1 MRHIASIFMPRG
13 RGIRKVLGGL
23 EAEVMEI
30 IWTRGE
36 VSVRDVYEVLR
47 RRREIAYT
55 TVMTTMGRLAKKR
68 LLTQIK
74 SGLAYQY
81 RPAVT
86 REAFKESV
94 VGEVID
100 GLLDGFGDSVMVHL
114 ADRISGEDPARME
127 ALAKAIRDRRER
139 K

>member
-13 RGIRKVLGGL
+13 RGIRKVLGDL
-23 EAEVMEI
+23 EAEVMEV
-30 IWTRGE
+30 IWARGE

-55 TVMTTMGRLAKKR
+55 TVMTTMARLAKKR

-86 REAFKESV
+86 REAFKASV
-94 VGEVID
+94 VGEVLD
-100 GLLDGFGDSVMVHL
+100 GLLDGFGDSVMAQL
-114 ADRISGEDPARME
+114 ADRIGREDPKRIE
-127 ALAKAIRDRRER
+127 ALAKIIRER
-139 K
+139 QGRR

>member
-1 MRHIASIFMPRG
+1 MRHITSIFMPRG
-13 RGIRKVLGGL
+13 RGIRKVLGDL
-23 EAEVMEI
+23 EAEVMEV
-30 IWTRGE
+30 IWARGE

-55 TVMTTMGRLAKKR
+55 TVMTTMARLAKKR

-86 REAFKESV
+86 REAFKASV
-94 VGEVID
+94 VGEVLD
-100 GLLDGFGDSVMVHL
+100 GLLDGFGDSVMAQL
-114 ADRISGEDPARME
+114 ADRIGREDPKRIE
-127 ALAKAIRDRRER
+127 ALAKIIRER
-139 K
+139 QGRR

>member
-13 RGIRKVLGGL
+13 RGIRKVLGDL
-23 EAEVMEI
+23 EAEVMEV
-30 IWTRGE
+30 IWARGE

-55 TVMTTMGRLAKKR
+55 TVMTTMARLAKKR
-68 LLTQIK
+68 LLRQIK

-86 REAFKESV
+86 REAFKASV

-100 GLLDGFGDSVMVHL
+100 GLLDGFGDVVMAHL
-114 ADRISGEDPARME
+114 AERIDREDPARLE
-127 ALAKAIRDRRER
+127 ALAKVIRER
-139 K
+139 RGRR